1 MRSLKPT
8 GGLTRGTA
16 FEKVQRNIYILSRQA
31 CTEISTS
38 IELLTGTK
46 YISSHRQK
54 SPINSR
60 LEHDNIDID
69 KLTFSKEYNLFPNEK
84 NLTNIVTGA
93 VANEKVNAYEAG
105 EIG

>member
-16 FEKVQRNIYILSRQA
+16 FEKVQRSIYILSRQA

-38 IELLTGTK
+38 IALLTGTK
-46 YISSHRQK
+46 YIYSDQQN
-54 SPINSR
+54 SPSNSR

-84 NLTNIVTGA
+84 NLTNIVTGI

>member
-46 YISSHRQK
+46 YIYSDQQK
-54 SPINSR
+54 SPSNSR
-60 LEHDNIDID
+60 FEHDNIDID
-69 KLTFSKEYNLFPNEK
+69 KLTFSKEYNLFPMK
-84 NLTNIVTGA
+84 KIQQIL
-93 VANEKVNAYEAG
+93 
-105 EIG
+105 